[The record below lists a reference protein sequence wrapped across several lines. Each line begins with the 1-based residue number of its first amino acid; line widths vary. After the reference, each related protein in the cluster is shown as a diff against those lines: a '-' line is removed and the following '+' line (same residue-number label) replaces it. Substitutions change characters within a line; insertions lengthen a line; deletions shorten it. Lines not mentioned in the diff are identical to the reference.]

1 MKRTKDRF
9 GKFENYNDHNI
20 SSLKVFEGE
29 DLEYQDRMKYQTMQ
43 QNYWLQQQKYENEMK
58 KLYER
63 EEERRYAEQTLAI
76 NRMRSMLESEHEQKI
91 KDMNHM
97 QKDYNLKLADFKR
110 EKEAKEKKDEDE
122 LDLYNID
129 DAEDTRNR
137 AYNFMKSTIDQ
148 MVDTIQNPEILKQRC
163 QNVDQRSSNYDP
175 RCNKYEPNMNIC
187 DTRGNTTCN
196 SYQTQAC
203 PGNMGTNQ
211 MCKPKI
217 IFVMGGPG
225 AGKGTQCKRIVE
237 EFGFATFSTGDL
249 LRGVVREKKAEG
261 WEQLDADMKAGKL
274 ISSERVLFYLRD
286 AILNSENKKI
296 LVDGYPRNLENM
308 IAWDKMIGDSVDV
321 KAALFFDCSAE
332 EMRRRILGRNEGRAD
347 DNEKT
352 IMKRIEV
359 FEKETRPLAPLF
371 EQQGILVRIDCNRT
385 KEEIF
390 EDIKKKLV
398 ESKLA

>member
-58 KLYER
+58 KLNER

-110 EKEAKEKKDEDE
+110 EKEAKERKDEDD
-122 LDLYNID
+122 LDLYNIQ

-137 AYNFMKSTIDQ
+137 AYNFMKNTIDQ
-148 MVDTIQNPEILKQRC
+148 MATTIENPEILRQRC
-163 QNVDQRSSNYDP
+163 QNVNLSCNNYDP
-175 RCNKYEPNMNIC
+175 RMNTC
-187 DTRGNTTCN
+187 DTRSNTNGMAYGTQ
-196 SYQTQAC
+196 SYA
-203 PGNMGTNQ
+203 GNMTNQ
-211 MCKPKI
+211 MSKPQI

-286 AILNSENKKI
+286 AILKSENKKI

-308 IAWDKMIGDSVDV
+308 IAWDKMIGDAVDV

-332 EMRRRILGRNEGRAD
+332 EMRRRILGRKEGRAD
-347 DNEKT
+347 DNEQT
-352 IMKRIEV
+352 IIKRIDV
-359 FEKETRPLAPLF
+359 FEKETRPLAPIF
-371 EQQGILVRIDCNRT
+371 EEKGLLVRIDCNRT

-390 EDIKKKLV
+390 EDIKNKLI
-398 ESKLA
+398 ELNLA

>member
-29 DLEYQDRMKYQTMQ
+29 DLEYQDRMKYQKMQ

-58 KLYER
+58 KLNER

-91 KDMNHM
+91 RDMNHM
-97 QKDYNLKLADFKR
+97 QKDYNLKLADFKKA
-110 EKEAKEKKDEDE
+110 KEAKEKKDEDD
-122 LDLYNID
+122 LDSYNIQ

-137 AYNFMKSTIDQ
+137 AYNFMKNTIDQ
-148 MVDTIQNPEILKQRC
+148 MADTIENPEILKQRC
-163 QNVDQRSSNYDP
+163 QNTRGCNYYDP
-175 RCNKYEPNMNIC
+175 RS
-187 DTRGNTTCN
+187 NTIANNCGAQSLPGSMCTK
-196 SYQTQAC
+196 QAC
-203 PGNMGTNQ
+203 
-211 MCKPKI
+211 KPQI

-249 LRGVVREKKAEG
+249 LRAVVKEKKAEG
-261 WEQLDADMKAGKL
+261 WEELDADMKAGKL

-286 AILNSENKKI
+286 AILKSSNKKI

-308 IAWDKMIGDSVDV
+308 MAWDKMIGDAVDV

-352 IMKRIEV
+352 IMKRIDV
-359 FEKETRPLAPLF
+359 FEKETRPLAPMF
-371 EQQGILVRIDCNRT
+371 EEQGLLVRIDCNRT

-390 EDIKKKLV
+390 EDIKKKLI
-398 ESKLA
+398 ELNLA

>member
-29 DLEYQDRMKYQTMQ
+29 DLEYQDRMKYQKMQ

-58 KLYER
+58 KLNER

-91 KDMNHM
+91 RDMNHM
-97 QKDYNLKLADFKR
+97 QKDYNLKLADFKKA
-110 EKEAKEKKDEDE
+110 KEAKEKKDEDD
-122 LDLYNID
+122 LDSYNIQ

-137 AYNFMKSTIDQ
+137 AYNFMKNTIDQ
-148 MVDTIQNPEILKQRC
+148 MADTIENPEILKQRC
-163 QNVDQRSSNYDP
+163 QNTRGCNNYDP
-175 RCNKYEPNMNIC
+175 RS
-187 DTRGNTTCN
+187 NTIASNCG
-196 SYQTQAC
+196 TQSL
-203 PGNMGTNQ
+203 PGNMCTKQ
-211 MCKPKI
+211 TCKPQI

-249 LRGVVREKKAEG
+249 LRAVVKEKKAEG

-286 AILNSENKKI
+286 AVLKSSNKKI

-308 IAWDKMIGDSVDV
+308 IAWDKMMGDAVDV

-352 IMKRIEV
+352 IMKRIDV
-359 FEKETRPLAPLF
+359 FEKETRPLAPMF
-371 EQQGILVRIDCNRT
+371 EEQGLLVRIDCNRT

-390 EDIKKKLV
+390 EDIKKKIIELN
-398 ESKLA
+398 LA

>member
-58 KLYER
+58 KLNER

-97 QKDYNLKLADFKR
+97 QKDYNIKLAEFKR
-110 EKEAKEKKDEDE
+110 QKEAKERKDEDD
-122 LDLYNID
+122 LDLYNIQ

-137 AYNFMKSTIDQ
+137 AYNFMKNTIDE
-148 MVDTIQNPEILKQRC
+148 MKTTIDPCSKLLEQRC
-163 QNVDQRSSNYDP
+163 KLVGQGYYVVGPS
-175 RCNKYEPNMNIC
+175 CNKMDNTCGNQVCQENMAPI
-187 DTRGNTTCN
+187 
-196 SYQTQAC
+196 
-203 PGNMGTNQ
+203 Q
-211 MCKPKI
+211 MTKPKI

-286 AILNSENKKI
+286 AILKSENKKI

-308 IAWDKMIGDSVDV
+308 VAWDKMIGDAVDV

-347 DNEKT
+347 DNEQT
-352 IMKRIEV
+352 IMKRIDV
-359 FEKETRPLAPLF
+359 FEKETRPLAPIF
-371 EQQGILVRIDCNRT
+371 EQQGLLVRIDCNRT

-390 EDIKKKLV
+390 EDIKKKLI
-398 ESKLA
+398 ELNLA

>member
-29 DLEYQDRMKYQTMQ
+29 DLEYQDRMKYQKMQ

-58 KLYER
+58 KLNER

-97 QKDYNLKLADFKR
+97 QKDYNIKLANFKR
-110 EKEAKEKKDEDE
+110 EKEAKEKKDEDD
-122 LDLYNID
+122 LDLYNIQ

-137 AYNFMKSTIDQ
+137 AYNFMKNTINQMANTIDS
-148 MVDTIQNPEILKQRC
+148 PENLRC
-163 QNVDQRSSNYDP
+163 QNMNYDT
-175 RCNKYEPNMNIC
+175 RNF
-187 DTRGNTTCN
+187 DTRSNTN
-196 SYQTQAC
+196 SNNYGTQSLPA
-203 PGNMGTNQ
+203 NMSANK
-211 MCKPKI
+211 MSKPQI

-249 LRGVVREKKAEG
+249 LRGVVKEKKAEG

-286 AILNSENKKI
+286 AILKSDNKKI

-308 IAWDKMIGDSVDV
+308 IAWDKMIGDAVDI

-352 IMKRIEV
+352 IMKRIDV
-359 FEKETRPLAPLF
+359 FEKETRPLAPMF
-371 EQQGILVRIDCNRT
+371 EEQGILVRIDCNRT

-390 EDIKKKLV
+390 DDIKKKLI
-398 ESKLA
+398 ELNLA

>member
-29 DLEYQDRMKYQTMQ
+29 DLEYQDRMKYQKMQ

-58 KLYER
+58 KLNER

-97 QKDYNLKLADFKR
+97 QKDYNIKLANFKR
-110 EKEAKEKKDEDE
+110 EKEAKEKKDEDD
-122 LDLYNID
+122 LDLYNIQ

-137 AYNFMKSTIDQ
+137 AYNFMKNTINQMANTIDS
-148 MVDTIQNPEILKQRC
+148 PENLRC
-163 QNVDQRSSNYDP
+163 QNMNYDT
-175 RCNKYEPNMNIC
+175 RNF
-187 DTRGNTTCN
+187 DTRSNTN
-196 SYQTQAC
+196 SNNYGTQSH
-203 PGNMGTNQ
+203 PVNMSTNK
-211 MCKPKI
+211 MSKPQI

-249 LRGVVREKKAEG
+249 LRGVVKEKKAEG

-286 AILNSENKKI
+286 AILKSDNKKI

-308 IAWDKMIGDSVDV
+308 IAWDKMIGDAVDV
-321 KAALFFDCSAE
+321 NAAIFFDCSAE

-352 IMKRIEV
+352 IMKRIDV
-359 FEKETRPLAPLF
+359 FEKETRPLAPMF
-371 EQQGILVRIDCNRT
+371 EEQGILVRIDCNRT

-390 EDIKKKLV
+390 DDIKKKLI
-398 ESKLA
+398 ELNLA